1 MLLTRSPLYSS
12 PCGDFLAR
20 LACVRHAAS
29 VRSEPGSNS
38 PRLFGLST
46 NERSRTIP
54 SWRTEMEMHM
64 CPPHKLVAMI
74 FDCQRTETAG
84 SRASRHL
91 TSRTSRPESRAPLV
105 ERPPATGDC
114 IYQIPRKLSS
124 TFIGLFFQRT
134 SSAGLLLP
142 ATTLA
147 PQLVGLSAG
156 LSDCGSIFIAAG
168 RHPVNHSFENFSL

>member
-38 PRLFGLST
+38 PRLFSLSM

-74 FDCQRTETAG
+74 FDCQRTEMAG

-91 TSRTSRPESRAPLV
+91 NSRTSRPEPRAPLFG
-105 ERPPATGDC
+105 RPPSHGTLCVPDFWKAVNYFYRIIFPENIDRRDTANRDL
-114 IYQIPRKLSS
+114 ILRHSWLD
-124 TFIGLFFQRT
+124 F
-134 SSAGLLLP
+134 LLAVPTAEAL
-142 ATTLA
+142 L
-147 PQLVGLSAG
+147 
-156 LSDCGSIFIAAG
+156 
-168 RHPVNHSFENFSL
+168 